1 MRKAKTVNRK
11 RKQVARESQNQAK
24 RSDWK
29 YQDVATTGLKAASQ
43 SIDQFNN
50 GVREIADEMNSYS
63 MRSLE
68 NVVHA
73 WRQFLEA
80 RPLRQ
85 VVEIQTQYTKNAYEA
100 YVSEISRLGNLYLS
114 LTRQV
119 TKPSKHIARRVSAL
133 RKSRSKAETAAG
145 RISTN

>member
-11 RKQVARESQNQAK
+11 RRQVARETQNQAK
-24 RSDWK
+24 RTDRK
-29 YQDVATTGLKAASQ
+29 YQDVATTGLQAASQ

-73 WRQFLEA
+73 WQQFLEA

-85 VVEIQTQYTKNAYEA
+85 VVEIQTHYAQNAYEA

-114 LTRQV
+114 LTRQAS
-119 TKPSKHIARRVSAL
+119 KPLKQVARRS
-133 RKSRSKAETAAG
+133 
-145 RISTN
+145 